1 MLEHYWQF
9 VRENPY
15 DFNGWT
21 YLLQHVEKQTNLD
34 AIRGVYN
41 AFLPLY
47 PYCYAYW
54 KKYADLEQ
62 RSGYTERSLQIL
74 ERAVKAIPLSI
85 ELWMALLNQFRDSV
99 KGQKTAEE
107 QTRAICERAVR
118 CAGAQFRS
126 DALWECF
133 IQWESTHG
141 AMSNVTAIYRR
152 LLKIPTRLYNRHW
165 DDFLQHVRDHHPR
178 DILEREEYVALRR
191 ACCLELGV
199 TYREESASPLADP
212 AKIRQPE
219 VKLVSAI
226 KEKLVAS
233 LVAIHE
239 KTEKKAEKRWKLE
252 EKIKR
257 PYFHVIALDRRQLRA
272 WRDYL
277 ELEAAD
283 GDHDS
288 LVMLYERCLI
298 ACAQYEEFW
307 LQYARYLER
316 RLQSVPSP
324 SAADDAAM
332 RRLLEA
338 DRAGG
343 GGAQYETESRRLP
356 EERSHVAAGYA
367 ARANPADAVREVYKR
382 ACLVHC
388 PTRPNIRLQW
398 AAFEESI
405 GERAAAGAARADHG
419 RCRRTAPVPVGS
431 RAAVFRRNTIALRA
445 NQSRLTS
452 KCTNAAERRR
462 GRPDE
467 CSRLYQAA
475 ADAAPAHLA
484 TWWAMKHARFCFKI
498 LNKPDKALGIL
509 RTAVKRDR
517 SNPRLYLHILD
528 VCYQRHPVDVRGVT
542 AALTLALNSKDVSAR
557 DKLGFRRKKVEF
569 FEEFGSLRQL
579 REAEDELE
587 TAERVLAATERKQ
600 ARQQGQDAQEQEPEQ
615 EDAGGAAGRPVAKRR
630 RKVEMEPTPPPPLPN
645 GAVTPPAAASGAAQC
660 CPKCGWDGSEPQT
673 PAGQRP
679 PAPAALQP
687 SSYGQVPPTWDLTM
701 KTDACGYGK
710 DPQYKWFQEQG
721 YRDYDAREAGGY
733 PTTLLDPVSSD
744 EEALSGPPPPP
755 PAKRPRPDD
764 GQTPHIVTKDGRRVP
779 RYVIPPQAPPLRPLM
794 QPLVLQPTEAPGRQE
809 PRRPPQLARLRPP
822 PPPPPPAQETG
833 ASCVNVPEWLVREGG
848 ELCLSETDGGVSLIR
863 YWPRFMNDCG
873 VQRMF
878 HTLRRYVK
886 WHQTRQVAPDG
897 RFVALKRLV
906 AWFGPCSLEE
916 SGLMMPANDSWAP
929 ELLDLLQ
936 RLMQLTGQEFN
947 SCHLSLFRSG
957 HDHEPWHTHDQ
968 PTLGRQPAIAIVSLG
983 AVRNFELRQKS
994 GGGTR
999 FLRFPLF
1006 PGSVLLMEG
1015 NTQED
1020 WVHQVP
1026 KDPLAK
1032 EERISLQFRVMYDPM
1047 DIQAQN
1053 RPRL

>member
-34 AIRGVYN
+34 AIRGT
-41 AFLPLY
+41 
-47 PYCYAYW
+47 
-54 KKYADLEQ
+54 ADLEQ

-141 AMSNVTAIYRR
+141 AMSNVTAVYRR

-452 KCTNAAERRR
+452 KWPEYTNAAERRR

-645 GAVTPPAAASGAAQC
+645 
-660 CPKCGWDGSEPQT
+660 
-673 PAGQRP
+673 RP

-744 EEALSGPPPPP
+744 EESA
-755 PAKRPRPDD
+755 A
-764 GQTPHIVTKDGRRVP
+764 
-779 RYVIPPQAPPLRPLM
+779 
-794 QPLVLQPTEAPGRQE
+794 
-809 PRRPPQLARLRPP
+809 LARLRPP